1 MVRKKEFNRK
11 QRLDRA
17 GRRIVQ
23 CSALSDSEANAIAST
38 PFLYSRLRA
47 HLASESQRQT
57 GADIWSNLGRA
68 SRKAIPAMGLA
79 AALSF
84 GLFLYVN
91 GNKSTSPPFSVDAYL
106 GAGESGIDN
115 MLFADRRPLT
125 ADEVLTTIVSRDDRE
140 AAR

>member
-1 MVRKKEFNRK
+1 
-11 QRLDRA
+11 
-17 GRRIVQ
+17 
-23 CSALSDSEANAIAST
+23 
-38 PFLYSRLRA
+38 
-47 HLASESQRQT
+47 
-57 GADIWSNLGRA
+57 
-68 SRKAIPAMGLA
+68 MGLA